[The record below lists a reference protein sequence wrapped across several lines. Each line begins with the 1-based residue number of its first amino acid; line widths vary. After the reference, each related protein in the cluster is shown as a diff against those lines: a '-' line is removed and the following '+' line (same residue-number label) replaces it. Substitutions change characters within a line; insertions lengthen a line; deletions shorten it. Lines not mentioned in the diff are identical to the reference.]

1 MVAGGRVGPSS
12 IFVLEWLPVL
22 WLMQTGDFSEASQ
35 RFVSPHSSLMP
46 DMGCVGR
53 GEQLE

>member
-1 MVAGGRVGPSS
+1 MVAGVRVGPSF
-12 IFVLEWLPVL
+12 IFVLGWLPVL
-22 WLMQTGDFSEASQ
+22 WLMQTGDFSEVSQ
-35 RFVSPHSSLMP
+35 RFVSPHTSFMP